1 MDSAVPGSMPVRLDA
16 FLVFDGIATAA
27 HQHPSPTALKRDARQ
42 RRRQEGLHDHAAP
55 SLEQS
60 ACGLDVARDERPDR
74 LFEVWCGRADA
85 LGAIVAIRTVAA
97 LSRTL
102 NGAIFRK
109 IAQSA
114 LSRTLPHPTG
124 MAF

>member
-1 MDSAVPGSMPVRLDA
+1 MHDGLGVPGRMPVLYTMD
-16 FLVFDGIATAA
+16 
-27 HQHPSPTALKRDARQ
+27 
-42 RRRQEGLHDHAAP
+42 RRRRSSTPTPKCTQAGAVEGIGRTGLPERAP
-55 SLEQS
+55 SLEQP
-60 ACGLDVARDERPDR
+60 ARALDVARDERPDR
-74 LFEVWCGRADA
+74 LVDVWCGQADA